1 MQIKIPMRYQYTQ
14 IKMGKKTNKQTSD
27 DTKGW
32 WICGKTESF
41 LQCTENVKWYSYSE
55 SNLAVS

>member
-1 MQIKIPMRYQYTQ
+1 MQIKIPMKYQYTQ

-32 WICGKTESF
+32 
-41 LQCTENVKWYSYSE
+41 
-55 SNLAVS
+55 